1 MIKMIFILLFAA
13 LCFKL
18 GYDVSDILVS
28 LGDIDSLLE
37 RKYNTDS
44 IDEKMECEEYIY
56 DNNESIQYKVKFSVF
71 NVCVICFMVCVLFVI
86 I

>member
-18 GYDVSDILVS
+18 GYDVSDILMAY
-28 LGDIDSLLE
+28 DEIDSLLE

-56 DNNESIQYKVKFSVF
+56 DNNEFIQGKVKFSVF
-71 NVCVICFMVCVLFVI
+71 NVCVICFMICVLFI
-86 I
+86 II

>member
-1 MIKMIFILLFAA
+1 MIKMIFILLFAV

-18 GYDVSDILVS
+18 GYDVSDILVA
-28 LGDIDSLLE
+28 LEDIDSFLE

-56 DNNESIQYKVKFSVF
+56 DNNEFIQDKVKFSVF
-71 NVCVICFMVCVLFVI
+71 NVCVICFMLCVLFI
-86 I
+86 II

>member
-18 GYDVSDILVS
+18 GYDVSDILMAY
-28 LGDIDSLLE
+28 DEMDSLLE

-56 DNNESIQYKVKFSVF
+56 DDNEFIQDKVKFSVF
-71 NVCVICFMVCVLFVI
+71 NVCVICFMICVLFI
-86 I
+86 II

>member
-1 MIKMIFILLFAA
+1 MSKMIFILLFAT

-18 GYDVSDILVS
+18 GYDVSDILVA
-28 LGDIDSLLE
+28 LDDINSFLE

-56 DNNESIQYKVKFSVF
+56 DNNEFVQDKVKFSVF
-71 NVCVICFMVCVLFVI
+71 NVCVICFMICVLFI
-86 I
+86 II

>member
-18 GYDVSDILVS
+18 GYDVSDILMAY
-28 LGDIDSLLE
+28 DEIDSLLE

-56 DNNESIQYKVKFSVF
+56 DNNEFVQDKVKFSVF
-71 NVCVICFMVCVLFVI
+71 NVCVICFMICVLFI
-86 I
+86 II

>member
-1 MIKMIFILLFAA
+1 MSKMIFILLFAA

-18 GYDVSDILVS
+18 GYDVSDILMAY
-28 LGDIDSLLE
+28 DEIDSLLK

-56 DNNESIQYKVKFSVF
+56 DNNEFIQSKVKFSVF
-71 NVCVICFMVCVLFVI
+71 NVCVICFMICVLFI
-86 I
+86 II

>member
-1 MIKMIFILLFAA
+1 MSKMIFILLFAA

-18 GYDVSDILVS
+18 GYDVSDILMAY
-28 LGDIDSLLE
+28 DEIDSLLE

-56 DNNESIQYKVKFSVF
+56 DNNEFIQDKVKFSVF
-71 NVCVICFMVCVLFVI
+71 NVCVICFMICVLFI
-86 I
+86 II

>member
-1 MIKMIFILLFAA
+1 MIKMIFILLFAT

-18 GYDVSDILVS
+18 GYDISDILMAY
-28 LGDIDSLLE
+28 DEIDSLLE

-56 DNNESIQYKVKFSVF
+56 NNNEFIQSKVKFSVF
-71 NVCVICFMVCVLFVI
+71 NVCVICFMICVLFI
-86 I
+86 II

>member
-18 GYDVSDILVS
+18 GHDVSDILMAY
-28 LGDIDSLLE
+28 DEMDSLLE

-56 DNNESIQYKVKFSVF
+56 DDNEFIQSKVKFSVF
-71 NVCVICFMVCVLFVI
+71 NVCVICFMICVLFI
-86 I
+86 II

>member
-1 MIKMIFILLFAA
+1 MIKLIFILLFDA

-18 GYDVSDILVS
+18 GYDVSDILMAY
-28 LGDIDSLLE
+28 DEIDSLLE

-56 DNNESIQYKVKFSVF
+56 DNNEFIQSKVKFSVF
-71 NVCVICFMVCVLFVI
+71 NVCVICFMICVLFI
-86 I
+86 II